1 MLKIK
6 KSKLPEFIRIS
17 PNYTDIEDKEYVYIP
32 KNIDLDVNYKKIKNI
47 NDYSKILEIVKYF
60 NLKLP
65 KSLKKFQEDIKNQ
78 DELLLFLLEKKDDAF
93 IKPII
98 KQVKENKDFEINIEI
113 YFSKNDLAE
122 DISEKNYYEGS
133 TIRLEINI
141 NMKNNI
147 FELSNLFFHS
157 DTQEIIEII
166 KNIEKDN
173 NEFEILFKNNNN
185 NDLRIIIKDNN
196 IEIEHTS
203 YYFTE
208 DERYIN
214 KKEKIIGINNSFI
227 KEQILSS
234 FKKIKKISKKL
245 EKLSSDGKFFAI
257 NTNDLYVIRSRSLQ
271 DDDDEEN
278 LEYDYG
284 FIFDHLDKV
293 TKKFPLTIKEEIEN
307 ENIEEWLIKNKRI
320 IKNYK
325 NVLLRFKESAR
336 IP

>member
-6 KSKLPEFIRIS
+6 KSKLPEFIKIS
-17 PNYTDIEDKEYVYIP
+17 PNYKDIDDKEYVYIP
-32 KNIDLDVNYKKIKNI
+32 KNIDLDVNYKKIENI
-47 NDYSKILEIVKYF
+47 NDYSKIIEIVKYF

-78 DELLLFLLEKKDDAF
+78 DALLLFLLQKKDDAF

-98 KQVKENKDFEINIEI
+98 EQVKENKDFEINIEV

-133 TIRLEINI
+133 TLRLEINI

-147 FELSNLFFHS
+147 FKISDLLFHS
-157 DTQEIIEII
+157 DTQEIIKIVE
-166 KNIEKDN
+166 NIEKYDN
-173 NEFEILFKNNNN
+173 NIEFVLKNNYNDD
-185 NDLRIIIKDNN
+185 DLRIIVKDNN
-196 IEIEHTS
+196 IKMEYTS
-203 YYFTE
+203 YYFTA
-208 DERYIN
+208 DDRYIN
-214 KKEKIIGINNSFI
+214 KKEKIIGTNNSFV

-245 EKLSSDGKFFAI
+245 EKLSSDGNFFAI
-257 NTNDLYVIRSRSLQ
+257 HTDDLYVIRSRFLK
-271 DDDDEEN
+271 DDEDV
-278 LEYDYG
+278 EYDYG

-293 TKKFPLTIKEEIEN
+293 TKKFPLTIKDEIGN
-307 ENIEEWLIKNKRI
+307 KNIEEWLIKNKRI

-325 NVLLRFKESAR
+325 NVKINFIE
-336 IP
+336 